1 MTLVGFD
8 METVKKAGNRVV
20 LDENGDQVLRD
31 GKGAELG
38 QVSKRG
44 AIGPTNTVYGN
55 CGSSYMYIY
64 EASGGWFEFK
74 TGFYTNTSAHDFA
87 WEANIRGQNES
98 QTDNLDWSDYGPQFA
113 SRSWTSGYI
122 QSYQDTRSG
131 TWYTA
136 RVTHGVAFLV
146 NGGMCTSGYPNDG
159 MYLYHR

>member
-1 MTLVGFD
+1 M
-8 METVKKAGNRVV
+8 R
-20 LDENGDQVLRD
+20 NGDQVLRD

-38 QVSKRG
+38 RVSKRG

-113 SRSWTSGYI
+113 
-122 QSYQDTRSG
+122 
-131 TWYTA
+131 A